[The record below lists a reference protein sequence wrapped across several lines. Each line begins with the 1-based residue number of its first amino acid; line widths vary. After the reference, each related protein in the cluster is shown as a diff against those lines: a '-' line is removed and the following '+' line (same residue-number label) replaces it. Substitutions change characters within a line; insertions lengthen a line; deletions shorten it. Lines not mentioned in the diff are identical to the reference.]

1 LLRGYSQR
9 KIASCLERS
18 PSSIAREVR
27 QGMTRKK
34 YEPKKAHHK
43 AYVRRWNTRFQFSV
57 IHKNK
62 SLEHYVIK
70 KLKEGLA
77 PQAISGRMKQEKQ
90 PWYASKTAIY
100 DWLYSQYGQQYCTY
114 LPYKRYGKRKRKDK
128 KVKRELIPFRV
139 NISKRG
145 KLTIHDYEGD
155 TVVSK
160 KSKVALVVLHNPT
173 TMYGDVRRVSTMK
186 PHTVMLAFREMISL
200 VKAKSLTFDNGQ
212 ENRLH
217 MNLNVKTF
225 FCDPHAPWQKPGVE
239 NMNRYLR
246 RFFPKKC
253 DLAHYSEKEIALIV
267 QKYNSIPRE
276 KLKWKTPH
284 EVMCEKNLY
293 VNKKDH
299 EK

>member
-1 LLRGYSQR
+1 
-9 KIASCLERS
+9 
-18 PSSIAREVR
+18 
-27 QGMTRKK
+27 MTRKK

-62 SLEHYVIK
+62 SLEQYVIE
-70 KLKEGLA
+70 KLKTGF
-77 PQAISGRMKQEKQ
+77 PPHTISGRMRQEKQ

-100 DWLYSQYGQQYCTY
+100 DWLYSQYGQRYCKY
-114 LPYKRYGKRKRKDK
+114 LPYKRYGNRKRKGK

-145 KLTIHDYEGD
+145 KLTRYDYEGD

-173 TMYGDVRRVSTMK
+173 TMYGDVRKVPNMK
-186 PHTVMLAFREMISL
+186 PYTVMLAFREMISL
-200 VKAKSLTFDNGQ
+200 VKAKSITFDNGQ

-217 MNLNVKTF
+217 QSLKLKTF

-246 RFFPKKC
+246 RFFPKKS
-253 DLAHYSEKEIALIV
+253 DLVKYSAEYLLEIV
-267 QKYNSIPRE
+267 RKYNSTPRE

-284 EVMCEKNLY
+284 EVMMEKKLY
-293 VNKKDH
+293 ANKKDH